1 MTAEEELQAGIKNA
15 LERGVPLEKVVQT
28 FLNAGYQPTVVQSA
42 ARLATEG
49 ATTIAP
55 QSPSKPSQ
63 NVPANSNLAGSSQ
76 PQVKNEYSFP
86 SQPMS
91 VPVPAGGQQTY
102 SPKPEVDLSVH
113 NAGTSNVKIIVLVII
128 LLILLG
134 TLAASLLFKQQILAL
149 LG

>member
-1 MTAEEELQAGIKNA
+1 MTAEEEIQAGIKNA
-15 LERGVPLEKVVQT
+15 LERGVPLDKAVQT
-28 FLNAGYQPTVVQSA
+28 FINAGYQPSIVQSA

-55 QSPSKPSQ
+55 QISSSVSQ
-63 NVPANSNLAGSSQ
+63 KAPLDSSLTGSSQ
-76 PQVKNEYSFP
+76 PAVRNEFSFP

-91 VPVPAGGQQTY
+91 VPIPAGGIQTY

-113 NAGTSNVKIIVLVII
+113 NQGSSNLKIVVLVII